1 MEVGAWAGSS
11 VSHGLREGVQRSR
24 GRAKVTHRAGG
35 GAGSPASVGLT
46 LSQTVVEHSSLS
58 STLPAKLLGMAS
70 LSSNFSG
77 ASSEVLI

>member
-1 MEVGAWAGSS
+1 MCAKDGCLKTSRPSWFPGPHTVRGDS
-11 VSHGLREGVQRSR
+11 GL
-24 GRAKVTHRAGG
+24 HRRR

>member
-1 MEVGAWAGSS
+1 MCAKDGCLKTSRPAWVPGPHTVRGDSGL
-11 VSHGLREGVQRSR
+11 HGCR
-24 GRAKVTHRAGG
+24 
-35 GAGSPASVGLT
+35 GAGTPALVGLT

-70 LSSNFSG
+70 LSSNFPG